1 MQQTQITAFISRSP
15 TKRKKEQEE
24 SDGAQAS
31 EQKRLKNKE
40 EAVKCSSTKSHRKGK
55 ETVSEEVEEETENE
69 ASQTSCSSTT
79 TTNAIKP
86 TFQRKEISE
95 GCFVSFCPDYLNPS
109 EASELFEELLQLPNF
124 IQGQFKM
131 FGKPVKTPR
140 MQSWMSDPALTASLY
155 QRQPALPWS
164 PRLAKLR
171 DEMGALCGGCHF
183 NYVLINLYRDGRDYI
198 GFHADK
204 EAIPEGKN
212 KIASLSLGEPRRFL
226 MRRYKEKKASLE
238 YLLTPGSV
246 ILMEGETQRHWKHSV
261 PKEPKRTR
269 PRINLTF
276 RIA

>member
-15 TKRKKEQEE
+15 TKRRKEQEE
-24 SDGAQAS
+24 SDEAQAS
-31 EQKRLKNKE
+31 EQKRPKNKE
-40 EAVKCSSTKSHRKGK
+40 EAVKRSSTKSRRKGK
-55 ETVSEEVEEETENE
+55 EIVSEEVEEETENE
-69 ASQTSCSSTT
+69 PSQTSSSSTT
-79 TTNAIKP
+79 ANAIKP

-95 GCFVSFCPDYLNPS
+95 GCFVSFCPNYLNPS
-109 EASELFEELLQLPNF
+109 EASELFQELLQLPNF

-140 MQSWMSDPALTASLY
+140 MQSWMSDPELTASLY

-183 NYVLINLYRDGRDYI
+183 DYVLINLYRDGRDYI